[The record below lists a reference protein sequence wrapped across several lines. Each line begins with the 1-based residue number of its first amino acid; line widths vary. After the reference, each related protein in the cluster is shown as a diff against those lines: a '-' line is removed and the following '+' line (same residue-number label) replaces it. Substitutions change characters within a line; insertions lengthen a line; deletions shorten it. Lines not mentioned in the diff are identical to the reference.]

1 MKIEIDQRSACSAY
15 IRVGDITIYVENSN
29 YAPEFID
36 IWREEI
42 KTGDKKTLFNT
53 FESEENQHDTA

>member
-1 MKIEIDQRSACSAY
+1 MKIEIDRKSNCSAY

-53 FESEENQHDTA
+53 FESAEN

>member
-1 MKIEIDQRSACSAY
+1 MKIEIDRKSNCSAY

-42 KTGDKKTLFNT
+42 KTGNKKTLFNT
-53 FESEENQHDTA
+53 FESEEN

>member
-29 YAPEFID
+29 HAPEFID
-36 IWREEI
+36 IWRGDNDFLFHTYKGREESC
-42 KTGDKKTLFNT
+42 KEVPSG
-53 FESEENQHDTA
+53 